1 MFAQQSCGCPVETS
15 RYPYRC
21 DGHAAPRVQTEKVRD
36 RDGWYW
42 QNTCHWCG
50 RVNPA
55 GLACAYVEQCPMC
68 GITSCESHRMACYK
82 LKVTCPREVNPRTK
96 YWRGVFK
103 AFRSTALFLAPSSE
117 VAS

>member
-1 MFAQQSCGCPVETS
+1 
-15 RYPYRC
+15 
-21 DGHAAPRVQTEKVRD
+21 
-36 RDGWYW
+36 
-42 QNTCHWCG
+42 
-50 RVNPA
+50 
-55 GLACAYVEQCPMC
+55 
-68 GITSCESHRMACYK
+68 MACYK